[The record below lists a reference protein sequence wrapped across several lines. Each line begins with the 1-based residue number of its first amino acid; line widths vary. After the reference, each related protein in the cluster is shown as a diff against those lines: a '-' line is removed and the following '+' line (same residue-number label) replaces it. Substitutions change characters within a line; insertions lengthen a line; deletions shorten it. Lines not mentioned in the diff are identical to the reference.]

1 MTVANVNR
9 DENLETLMM
18 MILVFMKALC
28 QHCDGRWADARTQ
41 RKACAFSC
49 EGDRLYANA
58 LSQGKSLQGN
68 TNAM

>member
-1 MTVANVNR
+1 
-9 DENLETLMM
+9 M
-18 MILVFMKALC
+18 MILVFTKALC
-28 QHCDGRWADARTQ
+28 QHRDGRWADAWTQ

-68 TNAM
+68 TDAM